1 MTLRSPIVAML
12 WELWR
17 LTRAEIAWKL
27 ALPIGVG
34 VTALLLGAAFGP
46 PRYQDVANIND
57 AIAAFALIIIVLPQ
71 LVPWMSIAKLNGS
84 QPGFPFYLAYTR
96 PVRTS
101 VIVGLP
107 MTYFTAVS
115 SAMYLVS
122 AIVLRVTSGYAFPLL
137 PVAAW
142 LAALSWVGTAAAW
155 STRNKVVQVCVTM
168 FALVE
173 ILVTGM
179 DRLTAVEIPDNFDW
193 PPRLWPTLF
202 DFPRTDY
209 AWIALIG
216 LASFGVTVSMVTRQR
231 RGDPHPLLAAPRAI
245 AGVIT
250 RTPDGGLWDWLVGLF
265 RVPCPTS
272 SATRAQVWL
281 DLKSNG
287 MPVLTIG
294 MVLAIVILLVSAVS
308 GPIDASINAD
318 PDVKCPIAEC
328 FYVRSAPPLFL
339 TPLSLITVFFFGG
352 NAFGIRWRQGR
363 TYVSPFEATQAYG
376 TASLAIL
383 KLLVKSACVLAGLI
397 AIAVSFWI
405 SIPLL
410 GDAVFV
416 QIWGVPLA
424 SRRAVFTDAFAA
436 LAAYEQLALAVV
448 AAVGVVVWVA
458 SWAALGALKT
468 RYRRRINIAVCLL
481 LVYGVLFVWLGVAV
495 SVDPKTTSPLHLD
508 VVHRAMRWIAAAATV
523 STTVYVFWS
532 GFAEHVLTTRY
543 VSGAVAISAAF
554 AAAWLTVLHIA
565 GVQLAGMSAMHA
577 ISVVWPAL
585 LPLMASGLAPWSY
598 GRIRHT

>member
-1 MTLRSPIVAML
+1 MNLRSPIAAML

-27 ALPIGVG
+27 ALPIGIG
-34 VTALLLGAAFGP
+34 MAALLLGAAFGP
-46 PRYQDVANIND
+46 PRYQDAANIND
-57 AIAAFALIIIVLPQ
+57 AIAAFALIIIVVPQ

-107 MTYFTAVS
+107 MAYLTAVS
-115 SAMYLVS
+115 TAIYLVP

-142 LAALSWVGTAAAW
+142 LAALSWVGMAAFW
-155 STRNKVVQVCVTM
+155 STRNKVFQVCVTM
-168 FALVE
+168 FALVKV
-173 ILVTGM
+173 LVTAM

-202 DFPRTDY
+202 DWPVTDY
-209 AWIALIG
+209 AWVALIG
-216 LASFGVTVSMVTRQR
+216 LASFGVTVFMVRRQR
-231 RGDPHPLLAAPRAI
+231 RGDPDWPAGPRVLT
-245 AGVIT
+245 GSIT
-250 RTPDGGLWDWLVGLF
+250 RTPGDGLWDWLVSLF

-287 MPVLTIG
+287 MPALTIG
-294 MVLAIVILLVSAVS
+294 VALAIGILLVSAVS

-328 FYVRSAPPLFL
+328 FYVRAAPPLFL
-339 TPLSLITVFFFGG
+339 TPGSLFVVLLLTG
-352 NAFGIRWRQGR
+352 NAFGIRRKQGR
-363 TYVSPFEATQAYG
+363 AYVSPFDATQAYG
-376 TASLAIL
+376 TAQLAIL
-383 KLLVKSACVLAGLI
+383 KLLVRSASVLAALV

-416 QIWGVPLA
+416 QIWDVPLN
-424 SRRAVFTDAFAA
+424 SRRSVITDAFAA
-436 LAAYEQLALAVV
+436 LAAYEQFALVVV
-448 AAVGVVVWVA
+448 AVVGVVVLVA
-458 SWAALGALKT
+458 ARATIGALRT
-468 RYRRRINIAVCLL
+468 RYRRRMNIALGLL
-481 LVYGVLFVWLGVAV
+481 LLYGVALVWLAAAND
-495 SVDPKTTSPLHLD
+495 VDPVTTSRLHLD
-508 VVHRAMRWIAAAATV
+508 VVFRTMGWIAAAATV

-532 GFAEHVLTTRY
+532 GFAEHLLTTRY
-543 VSGAVAISAAF
+543 ASGAIAISAAF
-554 AAAWLTVLHIA
+554 AAAWLTVLNIA
-565 GVQLAGMSAMHA
+565 GVQLAGMSAMNVIWA
-577 ISVVWPAL
+577 VSPAL
-585 LPLMASGLAPWSY
+585 LPLMASGLAPWSLS
-598 GRIRHT
+598 RIRHT